1 MLTLTPDE
9 LLEVTGR
16 VRSTAQ
22 ARTLA
27 ALGIPYRLRPDGTVL
42 VFRADL
48 HATPNPRPT
57 SPALRLPAARRVL
70 AGQAR

>member
-9 LLEVTGR
+9 LVEVTGR
-16 VRSTAQ
+16 RRATAQ
-22 ARTLA
+22 ARALA
-27 ALGIPYRLRPDGTVL
+27 ALGIPYRTRPDGTVL

-48 HATPNPRPT
+48 HAPPTTRPT
-57 SPALRLPAARRVL
+57 SPALRLPAARRLL